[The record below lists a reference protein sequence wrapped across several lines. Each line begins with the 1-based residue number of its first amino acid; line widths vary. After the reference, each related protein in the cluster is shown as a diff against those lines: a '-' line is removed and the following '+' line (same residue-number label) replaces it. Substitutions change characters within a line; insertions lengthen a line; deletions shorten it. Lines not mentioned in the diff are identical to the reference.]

1 VHASPH
7 VTVKQL
13 KIQAFGLT
21 QHAFILFFGAFLCPD
36 VFPSM
41 DNAHLYPWSQQIEVH
56 VVELRNLL
64 PPEIDYS

>member
-21 QHAFILFFGAFLCPD
+21 QHAFILFFGHSFAPMF
-36 VFPSM
+36 FPSM
-41 DNAHLYPWSQQIEVH
+41 DDAHLYPWSQQIEVH